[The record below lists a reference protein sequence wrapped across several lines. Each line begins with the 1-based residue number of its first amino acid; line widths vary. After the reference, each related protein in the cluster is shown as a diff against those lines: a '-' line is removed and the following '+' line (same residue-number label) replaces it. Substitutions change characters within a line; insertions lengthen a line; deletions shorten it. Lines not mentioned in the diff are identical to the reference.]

1 MLHPLFATLIKR
13 PDLIADHLSAYVELI
28 AHETSGVTEDW
39 VKRGLAWALVAL
51 GTLVFV
57 LFSGIALMLGV
68 VLNQFHWVLVAV
80 PAVTLLLTW
89 LAFSKAK
96 TAIKSDRFT
105 DVKSQMNSDLR
116 ALREAAE

>member
-13 PDLIADHLSAYVELI
+13 PDLIADHVSAYVELI
-28 AHETSGVTEDW
+28 AEETSGVTADW
-39 VKRGLAWALVAL
+39 VTRGLAWALVAL
-51 GTLVFV
+51 GALVFV

-68 VLNQFHWVLVAV
+68 LNQFHWILVAV
-80 PAVTLLLTW
+80 PGVVLLLTL

-96 TAIKSDRFT
+96 TSIKNDRFT
-105 DVKSQMNSDLR
+105 DLKSQMNSDLR

>member
-13 PDLIADHLSAYVELI
+13 PDLIADHVSAYVELI
-28 AHETSGVTEDW
+28 TQETSGVTADW

-51 GTLVFV
+51 GALVFV
-57 LFSGIALMLGV
+57 LLSGIALMLGV
-68 VLNQFHWVLVAV
+68 LNHFHWVLLAV
-80 PAVTLLLTW
+80 PGVVLLLTL

-96 TAIKSDRFT
+96 TPIKIDRFT
-105 DVKSQMNSDLR
+105 DLKSQMNSDLL

>member
-13 PDLIADHLSAYVELI
+13 PDLIADHVSAYVELI
-28 AHETSGVTEDW
+28 AQETSGVTADW

-51 GTLVFV
+51 GALVFV

-68 VLNQFHWVLVAV
+68 LNQFHWVLVAV
-80 PAVTLLLTW
+80 PGVILLLTL

-96 TAIKSDRFT
+96 TPIQSGRFT
-105 DVKSQMNSDLR
+105 ELKSQLDSDLR

>member
-13 PDLIADHLSAYVELI
+13 PDLIADHVSAYVGLI
-28 AHETSGVTEDW
+28 AQETSGATEDW

-57 LFSGIALMLGV
+57 IFTGIALMLGV
-68 VLNQFHWVLVAV
+68 LNPFHWVLVAV
-80 PAVTLLLTW
+80 PGTVLLLTL
-89 LAFSKAK
+89 LAFSKAR
-96 TAIKSDRFT
+96 TPISSGRFT
-105 DVKSQMNSDLR
+105 ELKSQLDSDLR

>member
-13 PDLIADHLSAYVELI
+13 PDLIADHVSAYVELI
-28 AHETSGVTEDW
+28 TQETSGVTADW
-39 VKRGLAWALVAL
+39 VKRGLAWALGA
-51 GTLVFV
+51 LVFV
-57 LFSGIALMLGV
+57 LFSGIAVMLG

-80 PAVTLLLTW
+80 PGLILVLTL

-96 TAIKSDRFT
+96 TPIKSDRFT
-105 DVKSQMNSDLR
+105 DLKSQMNSDLR